1 VGKTTGSVRVVFWN
15 TWLLRPR
22 LWSGGPTLPFAD
34 RLFAP
39 DVSRRAPLVGQ
50 ALASRF
56 DVCALAE
63 VFDEREQDAVAGQW
77 DEVEYQPGPGPASAL
92 KRVGS
97 GLMTLVDPTALEVTA
112 TATHAFTSGGDL
124 RDSDTYATKGALFT
138 RVRLAGGA
146 ELDVVST
153 HLLAGGELLPI
164 PGSGDHAR
172 HHRARMAQVDELVQ
186 FVQRERNQENPLLVV
201 GDFNVAAHDR
211 RLRGDPGAYHRD
223 LVDHLAPLDLVDL
236 WTTGGI
242 GPGPTATFRRPAA
255 IPADPAL
262 PDCVLDDPDD
272 PDDPAAAPG
281 GDGTS
286 GEGDRIDY
294 LWYSPPWRRART
306 TVQLDRPRRWA
317 FPGRPARGGPAG
329 SLSDHLAL
337 SVTVHLRR

>member
-1 VGKTTGSVRVVFWN
+1 MTLTTGPVRVVFWN

-22 LWSGGPTLPFAD
+22 LWPGGPSLPFAD
-34 RLFAP
+34 HLFAP
-39 DVSRRAPLVGQ
+39 DVTRRAPLVGQ
-50 ALASRF
+50 ALAGRF

-63 VFDEREQDAVAGQW
+63 VFDEREQDAVAAQW
-77 DEVEYQPGPGPASAL
+77 DEVEYQPGPGPSSPL

-97 GLMTLVDPTALEVTA
+97 GLMTLVDPMALEVTA
-112 TATHAFTSGGDL
+112 TATHAFAAGGDL

-138 RVRLAGGA
+138 RVRLANGA

-164 PGSGDHAR
+164 PGSGDHTR
-172 HHRARMAQVDELVQ
+172 HHRARMAQVDELVE
-186 FVQRERNQENPLLVV
+186 FVQRERDQENPLLVV

-223 LVDHLAPLDLVDL
+223 LLDHLAPLDVVDL
-236 WTTGGI
+236 WATDGI
-242 GPGPTATFRRPAA
+242 GPGPTATFTDAEA

-262 PDCVLDDPDD
+262 PDCVLDH
-272 PDDPAAAPG
+272 PDDPADASTP
-281 GDGTS
+281 
-286 GEGDRIDY
+286 GDRIDY

-306 TVQLDRPRRWA
+306 EVQLDRPRRWA
-317 FPGRPARGGPAG
+317 FPGRPAKGGPAG

-337 SVTVHLRR
+337 SVTVHLHRR

>member
-1 VGKTTGSVRVVFWN
+1 
-15 TWLLRPR
+15 
-22 LWSGGPTLPFAD
+22 
-34 RLFAP
+34 
-39 DVSRRAPLVGQ
+39 
-50 ALASRF
+50 
-56 DVCALAE
+56 
-63 VFDEREQDAVAGQW
+63 
-77 DEVEYQPGPGPASAL
+77 
-92 KRVGS
+92 
-97 GLMTLVDPTALEVTA
+97 MTLVDPTALEVTA